1 MQKKRANLDSLDNVF
16 KDLSEPW
23 VTDHYIS
30 LFDELKQPSF
40 SWALLFASDV
50 NILSLN
56 IFKGK
61 ASLQLL
67 L

>member
-1 MQKKRANLDSLDNVF
+1 MQVLLRWLNSQKCKKTANLDSLDNVF

-40 SWALLFASDV
+40 SQNEHYYLL
-50 NILSLN
+50 
-56 IFKGK
+56 
-61 ASLQLL
+61 QM
-67 L
+67 

>member
-1 MQKKRANLDSLDNVF
+1 MQKRANLDSLDNVF

-40 SWALLFASDV
+40 SQNEHYYLL
-50 NILSLN
+50 
-56 IFKGK
+56 
-61 ASLQLL
+61 QM
-67 L
+67 